1 MTHVTSPLLAR
12 TGAVEGSGPD
22 GGVAL
27 HYGNP
32 AKEQRELERGRAV
45 VDLSQLGV
53 VTIGGVDR
61 KSWLHTLSTQH
72 TETIADGES
81 TEMLLLDPQGRIQ
94 HAAGVVE
101 ADEQLW
107 LITEGGKTADLVT
120 FLESMKFML
129 RVEITDRSA
138 EFAVLGTMSG
148 GDAALAALPHHRL
161 TWRDPWP
168 ATAAG
173 GTRYAVAD
181 DEHPGHGV
189 VRCLTLVPRQ
199 ELAAAVDASGL
210 ALAGTWAWEAARVAA
225 WRPRLGREVDDR
237 TTPHEVDWLRTAVHL
252 NKGCYRGQET
262 VAKIVNLGRPPR
274 RLVMLHLDGSEHF
287 VPEPGARVMNEE
299 RDVGHVTS
307 VVRHEQDGP
316 LALALIRRNTP
327 PDAVL
332 RVDDIPAAQEIVVP
346 VEGASSARPAQRPG
360 AELRGRRRP

>member
-1 MTHVTSPLLAR
+1 VTSPLLAR
-12 TGAVEGSGPD
+12 TGAVEGAGPD
-22 GGVAL
+22 AGVAL

-32 AKEQRELERGRAV
+32 AREQRDLERGRAV

-72 TETIADGES
+72 TDAIADGES
-81 TEMLLLDPQGRIQ
+81 TEMLLLDAQGRIQ

-101 ADEQLW
+101 FDDELW
-107 LITEGGKTADLVT
+107 LLTEGAKAADLAA

-129 RVEITDRSA
+129 RVEVTDRS
-138 EFAVLGTMSG
+138 EEYAVLGTIGEGS
-148 GDAALAALPHHRL
+148 AALAAGPHHVL

-168 ATAAG
+168 RTAAG
-173 GTRYAVAD
+173 GTRYAIAD
-181 DEHPGHGV
+181 EDHPGYGV
-189 VRCLTLVPRQ
+189 ERCLSLVRR
-199 ELAAAVDASGL
+199 EDLAAAVDASGL
-210 ALAGTWAWEAARVAA
+210 TLAGTWAWEAARVAA
-225 WRPRLGREVDDR
+225 WRPRLGREVDER
-237 TTPHEVDWLRTAVHL
+237 AIPHELDWLRTAVHL

-287 VPEPGARVMNEE
+287 VPEPGAAVMNGE
-299 RDVGHVTS
+299 RAVGHVTS

-316 LALALIRRNTP
+316 LALALVRRNTP

-332 RVDDIPAAQEIVVP
+332 RVDDIPAAQEIIVS
-346 VEGASSARPAQRPG
+346 VEGASEARPAQRPG